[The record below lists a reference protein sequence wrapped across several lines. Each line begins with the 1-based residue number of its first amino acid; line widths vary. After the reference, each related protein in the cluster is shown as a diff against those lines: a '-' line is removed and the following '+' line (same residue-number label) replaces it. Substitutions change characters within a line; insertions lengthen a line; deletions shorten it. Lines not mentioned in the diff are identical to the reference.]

1 MSRTFVAIGT
11 RVWIPLGALLLA
23 GIAAAEGPPPKPLL
37 STGVRPKIFGTN
49 DYSVT
54 VVSGLAFSHPLSTLV
69 VHEYR
74 LSPSLG
80 RYCDTCTGGA
90 QLYEY
95 YAPLN
100 VPEGVVID
108 FIGFNTTTDTDG
120 ALRVELLER
129 SYNGALVALTG
140 YFVPAHGWETDWA
153 GPLDIRIPANV
164 DREFVLRVQQF
175 GHPTPQF
182 FAYVEVWWRRTV
194 SDAPPAAT
202 FADVPTGH
210 PFFQFVEALYDSGIT
225 AGCGGANYCPD
236 NPVTRG
242 QMAVFFAK
250 ALGLHWRNCCPN

>member
-1 MSRTFVAIGT
+1 MSRTFAGIGT
-11 RVWIPLGALLLA
+11 RLWISLGAALLA
-23 GIAAAEGPPPKPLL
+23 AIATAEGPLSKPLVK
-37 STGVRPKIFGTN
+37 TGVRPKIFGTN

-54 VVSGLAFSHPLSTLV
+54 VVSGLAFSQPLSTFA
-69 VHEYR
+69 HEYR
-74 LSPSLG
+74 VSPSLG

-100 VPEGVVID
+100 IPEGVVID

-120 ALRVELLER
+120 ALRVELLKRNNVGVLEE
-129 SYNGALVALTG
+129 LTG
-140 YFVPAHGWETDWA
+140 FFVPAHGWETDWA
-153 GPLDIRIPANV
+153 GPLDIPVPANV
-164 DREFVLRVQQF
+164 DQEFALRVEQF
-175 GHPTPQF
+175 GHPNPQF

-194 SDAPPAAT
+194 SPAPLAAT
-202 FADVPTGH
+202 FNDVPTGH

-225 AGCGGANYCPD
+225 AGCGGGNYCPD